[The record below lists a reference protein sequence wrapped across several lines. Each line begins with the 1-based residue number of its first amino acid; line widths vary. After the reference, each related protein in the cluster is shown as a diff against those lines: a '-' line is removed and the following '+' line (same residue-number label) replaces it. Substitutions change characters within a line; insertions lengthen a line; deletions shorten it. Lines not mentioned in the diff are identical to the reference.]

1 MNKKIVLGIAAALI
15 VMAIVA
21 FSVRP
26 GSSAD
31 IVAGSAF
38 ITNIINDVADGRLEP
53 HTLIRPGDCP
63 GHHDIKPSDVRAV
76 NNSKALIIHN
86 YQQDYDYIPRL
97 VEAADNPGLDIVVI
111 DIMGNWMAP
120 PVQAEGVNYIAQV
133 LAEMDP
139 ENAAYYRDRATQ
151 RVQAV
156 MDRGEEARQR
166 LKNIEAEGVKV
177 ICGVMQAGFLNWA
190 GFDIV
195 ATYGPEEFGT
205 GEKSELVARARGAGV
220 TLVIDNLQSGELGEV
235 VAQDIG
241 AVHVTLSNFP
251 GGFSNTETWEK
262 ALDRNLD
269 LLEEA
274 MQEMHERY
282 G

>member
-1 MNKKIVLGIAAALI
+1 MNKKIVLGIAAAVI

-38 ITNIINDVADGRLEP
+38 ITNIVNDVAHGRLEP

-63 GHHDIKPSDVRAV
+63 GHHDIKPGDVRAV

-86 YQQDYDYIPRL
+86 YQQNFDYIHQLR
-97 VEAADNPGLDIVVI
+97 EAADNPDLDVVVI
-111 DIMGNWMAP
+111 DITGNWMAP
-120 PVQAEGVNYIAQV
+120 PIQAEAVNKIAQA
-133 LAEMDP
+133 LAEIDP
-139 ENAAYYRDRATQ
+139 ENAAYYQQRAAE
-151 RVQAV
+151 RVRAI
-156 MDRGEEARQR
+156 MEKGEDVRAR
-166 LKNIEAEGVKV
+166 LTDMGVDGVKIV
-177 ICGVMQAGFLNWA
+177 CGEMQAGFLRWA

-195 ATYGPEEFGT
+195 ATYGRPEDFKP
-205 GEKSELVARARGAGV
+205 GEKAALVDKAREAGV
-220 TLVIDNLQSGELGEV
+220 TLVIDNLQSGEDATLAEEI
-235 VAQDIG
+235 A

-251 GGFSNTETWEK
+251 GGFKNTETWER
-262 ALDRNLD
+262 ALDKNLD

-274 MQEMHERY
+274 LQETA
-282 G
+282 